1 MALSL
6 YISVCVV
13 APVVKNLLADARDT
27 GDMGS
32 FLESGRYP
40 GVGNGNSFH
49 DSCLENSMD
58 RGPWRAAVPVIRK
71 SQT

>member
-6 YISVCVV
+6 YISVCVA
-13 APVVKNLLADARDT
+13 APVVKNPLADAGDT
-27 GDMGS
+27 EHRGS
-32 FLESGRYP
+32 FLGSGRYP

-58 RGPWRAAVPVIRK
+58 RGPWRAAVHVIRK